1 MTGERSAFIRGS
13 SSPGESVLIF
23 AQARATIAVR
33 SSKIS
38 AALAG
43 GISEAD
49 AKVPRPFVAL
59 AVL

>member
-1 MTGERSAFIRGS
+1 
-13 SSPGESVLIF
+13 VLIF

-49 AKVPRPFVAL
+49 AKVPSPFVAL